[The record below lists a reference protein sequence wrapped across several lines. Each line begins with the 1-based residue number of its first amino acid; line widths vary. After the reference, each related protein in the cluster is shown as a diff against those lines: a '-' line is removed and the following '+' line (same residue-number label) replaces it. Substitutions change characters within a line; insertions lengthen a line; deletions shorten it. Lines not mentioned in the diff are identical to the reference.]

1 MHKFIITC
9 ACATFV
15 LALSPSLT
23 SAQFQVGGHLGLDFE
38 RSDIYVG
45 PHVVFDLPVEISGDD
60 YLKLSPE
67 FSYYL
72 ADSDV
77 EGVSSSFWLLGA
89 TALYPLGFEFA
100 TTYFGAGLL
109 IARASSSVEVGTTP
123 DVVSESATDVGLI
136 LKAGAEFGR
145 EGAKPFGEGGFVLS
159 DGSWVFLQG
168 GVRFGFGSD

>member
-1 MHKFIITC
+1 MFLM
-9 ACATFV
+9 TFN
-15 LALSPSLT
+15 PSQT
-23 SAQFQVGGHLGLDFE
+23 SAQFQVGGHAGVDFE
-38 RSDIYVG
+38 RSDIYIG
-45 PHVVFDLPVEISGDD
+45 PHVIFDLPVQVSRDD
-60 YLKLSPE
+60 YLRLSPE

-109 IARASSSVEVGTTP
+109 IAHASSSVDVGTTP
-123 DVVSESATDVGLI
+123 GVSESATDIGLN
-136 LKAGAEFGR
+136 LKAGAEFGQ
-145 EGAKPFGEGGFVLS
+145 EGAKPFGEAGFVIS
-159 DGSWVFLQG
+159 DASWFFLQG